1 MRDILRPLFAWEQV
15 LGQVDF
21 CTNILGINIMKI
33 TVISG
38 VALALSALAPVAVAG
53 GDIAAGK
60 DKAFT
65 CSGCHGNP
73 MVGNVYPTYDAPLI
87 GGQSATYIV
96 AALKQYADD
105 SRWHPT
111 MRVQAKSMSDQDM
124 ADIAAYLESLG
135 K

>member
-1 MRDILRPLFAWEQV
+1 
-15 LGQVDF
+15 
-21 CTNILGINIMKI
+21 MKK

-38 VALALSALAPVAVAG
+38 VALLLSAVAPVAIAE

-73 MVGNVYPTYDAPLI
+73 VVGNVYPTYSAPLI

-96 AALKQYADD
+96 AALKQYADE

-111 MRVQAKSMSDQDM
+111 MQAQAKAMSDQDM
-124 ADIAAYLESLG
+124 ADIAAYIASLG

>member
-1 MRDILRPLFAWEQV
+1 
-15 LGQVDF
+15 
-21 CTNILGINIMKI
+21 MKM
-33 TVISG
+33 TVISAA
-38 VALALSALAPVAVAG
+38 ALALSAMAPVAIAG

-73 MVGNVYPTYDAPLI
+73 VMGNVYPTYSTPLI
-87 GGQSATYIV
+87 AGQSAVYIV
-96 AALKQYADD
+96 AALKQYANE

-111 MRVQAKSMSDQDM
+111 MQAQAKSMSDEDM